1 MKFGISKLFNTF
13 YILPTL
19 RVWYDKSYPDENG
32 KTQWYSLSIEFV
44 WLSRSLDLYL
54 IEEK

>member
-1 MKFGISKLFNTF
+1 MTFSVSKLYNTF

-32 KTQWYSLSIEFV
+32 KTHWYSLSIEFV